1 MELEVTRVYTECV
14 TAEQRNALQS
24 VISIN
29 KDIMHGTP
37 CFSGSRVPVQTLMD
51 FLETG
56 DTIDAFLAVYPSI
69 PREQVVGFLQI
80 GRDVIIEQLSFASS

>member
-1 MELEVTRVYTECV
+1 
-14 TAEQRNALQS
+14 
-24 VISIN
+24 
-29 KDIMHGTP
+29 
-37 CFSGSRVPVQTLMD
+37 MD